1 LAKVGNLRLVFFS
14 RIQNEE
20 LAYFCGHG

>member
-1 LAKVGNLRLVFFS
+1 LAKVGNLRLVVPCGF
-14 RIQNEE
+14 QNEE